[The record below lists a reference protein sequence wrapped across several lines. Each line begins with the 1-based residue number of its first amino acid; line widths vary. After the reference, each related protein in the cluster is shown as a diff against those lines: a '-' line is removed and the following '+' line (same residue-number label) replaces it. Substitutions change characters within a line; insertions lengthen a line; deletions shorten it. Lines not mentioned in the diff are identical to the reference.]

1 MVFAYTEQHGIIIPS
16 MTPAFKVQRNMEMSS
31 RFSVPLRSVT
41 VFLHNELLLAK
52 K

>member
-1 MVFAYTEQHGIIIPS
+1 MMVFASTEQHGIIIPS
-16 MTPAFKVQRNMEMSS
+16 MTPGFKVQMSS
-31 RFSVPLRSVT
+31 RFSVPLRGVM